1 MKGQRDGEERHT
13 YMNMATIERPKT
25 ADTVVPSGRTRVKSL
40 SVVFPAFNE
49 SANIQHTVESTRR
62 VLPTVAEEWE
72 IVVVN
77 DGSRDQTGLIC
88 DDLAGQYPE
97 VRVVHHVTNKGYG
110 AALKSGILAA
120 RHGLVFFSDS
130 DGQFDLRELP
140 RLLAWTEHYDIVAG
154 YRAKREDPPH
164 RLLNAWGWNM
174 LVRMLLGIRVR
185 DIDCAFKV
193 FRRQV
198 FDRIQI
204 YSVGAMVNTEILA
217 QATRFGM
224 KIKEIPVTHFPR
236 RYGKSTGANLR
247 VIFKAFREL
256 FRLSSKLRRLDHD
269 QEGLYAQ
276 LWAQRDATP
285 RTVKP

>member
-1 MKGQRDGEERHT
+1 MRDVKGNRDRVEKKRN
-13 YMNMATIERPKT
+13 MNMSTIERVVETGAEKT
-25 ADTVVPSGRTRVKSL
+25 SDRSKVKSL

-62 VLPTVAEEWE
+62 VLSAVAEEWE

-88 DDLAGQYPE
+88 DDLANQYPE
-97 VRVVHHVTNKGYG
+97 VRVVHHITNKGYG

-120 RHGLVFFSDS
+120 RSGLVFFSDS
-130 DGQFDLRELP
+130 DGQFDLAELP
-140 RLLAWTEHYDIVAG
+140 NLLAWTEHYDIVAG
-154 YRAKREDPPH
+154 YRAKREDPAH

-193 FRRQV
+193 FRREV

-204 YSVGAMVNTEILA
+204 YSVGAMVNTEVLA

-224 KIKEIPVTHFPR
+224 KIKEVPVTHFPR
-236 RYGKSTGANLR
+236 RFGKSTGANFN
-247 VIFKAFREL
+247 VILK
-256 FRLSSKLRRLDHD
+256 
-269 QEGLYAQ
+269 
-276 LWAQRDATP
+276 
-285 RTVKP
+285 

>member
-1 MKGQRDGEERHT
+1 
-13 YMNMATIERPKT
+13 MATMAEPEAVARPVTETSKK
-25 ADTVVPSGRTRVKSL
+25 VRSL
-40 SVVFPAFNE
+40 SVIFPAFNE
-49 SANIQHTVESTRR
+49 AANIQHTVESSRR
-62 VLPTVAEEWE
+62 ILSLVADSWE

-88 DDLAGQYPE
+88 DDLAKSYPE
-97 VRVVHHVTNKGYG
+97 VRVVHHVVNKGYG

-120 RHGLVFFSDS
+120 RHGLIFFSDS

-140 RLLAWTEHYDIVAG
+140 QLLAWTERYDIVAG

-174 LVRMLLGIRVR
+174 LVRLLLGIRVR

-193 FRRQV
+193 FRRGV

-217 QATRFGM
+217 QAAHFSM
-224 KIKEIPVTHFPR
+224 KIKEVPVTHFPR
-236 RYGKSTGANLR
+236 RYGKSTGANIK
-247 VIFKAFREL
+247 VILKAFREL
-256 FRLSSKLRRLDHD
+256 FRLYGKLRRIDHD

-276 LWAQRDATP
+276 LWAPQEHAP
-285 RTVKP
+285 RIVKS

>member
-1 MKGQRDGEERHT
+1 
-13 YMNMATIERPKT
+13 MNTVT
-25 ADTVVPSGRTRVKSL
+25 AETPGSVAAKWSADGRTVKSL

-49 SANIQHTVESTRR
+49 AGNIQHTVESTRH
-62 VLPTVAEEWE
+62 VLPTVTESWE
-72 IVVVN
+72 IIIVN

-88 DDLAGQYPE
+88 DDLARQYRE
-97 VRVVHHVTNKGYG
+97 VRVVHHPVNKGYG

-120 RHGLVFFSDS
+120 RHELVFFSDS

-140 RLLAWTEHYDIVAG
+140 QLLAWTENYDIVAG

-174 LVRMLLGIRVR
+174 MVRLLLGIRVR

-193 FRRQV
+193 FRRGV

-224 KIKEIPVTHFPR
+224 KTKEVPVTHFPR
-236 RYGKSTGANLR
+236 RYGKSTGANLK
-247 VIFKAFREL
+247 VVLKAFREL
-256 FRLSSKLRRLDHD
+256 FRLYGKLRRIDHD

-276 LWAQRDATP
+276 LWAQQDPAP
-285 RTVKP
+285 RIVKP